1 MVSVYLRK
9 CEIWS
14 DGEEDHKESHNHY
27 YDVKFFILE
36 ETPNYVCIFSWCGYK
51 SNEFHGL
58 ITLWEDEIHLMELKS
73 RHHVDAFTKEKCKRL
88 VEMDMD
94 RLQNRLNLCGSD
106 EKHFKV

>member
-1 MVSVYLRK
+1 
-9 CEIWS
+9 
-14 DGEEDHKESHNHY
+14 
-27 YDVKFFILE
+27 
-36 ETPNYVCIFSWCGYK
+36 
-51 SNEFHGL
+51 L